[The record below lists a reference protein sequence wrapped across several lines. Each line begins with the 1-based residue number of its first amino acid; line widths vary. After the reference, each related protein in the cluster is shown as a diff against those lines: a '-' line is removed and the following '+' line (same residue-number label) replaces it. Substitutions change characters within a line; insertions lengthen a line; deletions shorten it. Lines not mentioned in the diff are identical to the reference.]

1 MAWEWSHSVEAY
13 EAVRLNI
20 GDLSRDD
27 LREIYAE
34 WRANDGHDDNSFD
47 EEIHS
52 ATLQA
57 IADNKTSSRALAG
70 TIYNFARDQATCNN
84 GGFEA
89 WVCPFGCHTVRFDR
103 DSEVDR

>member
-34 WRANDGHDDNSFD
+34 WRANDGQDDDNFD
-47 EEIHS
+47 EEIYQ
-52 ATLQA
+52 ATLHA
-57 IADNKTSSRALAG
+57 VDDNKASSRVLAG
-70 TIYNFARDQATCNN
+70 TIYNFTRDQATCTN
-84 GGFEA
+84 GGFEV
-89 WVCPFGCHTVRFDR
+89 WICPFGCHTVSFDR
-103 DSEVDR
+103 DPEKDR